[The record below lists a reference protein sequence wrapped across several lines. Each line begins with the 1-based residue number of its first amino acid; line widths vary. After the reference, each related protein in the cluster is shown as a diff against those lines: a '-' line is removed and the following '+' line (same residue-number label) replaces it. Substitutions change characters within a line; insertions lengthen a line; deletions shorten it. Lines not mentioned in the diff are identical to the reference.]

1 MRGSQRDIRA
11 ILATDGVIAR
21 REHPELR
28 GAIAWMVR
36 IGELVP
42 VLPGVYAGPAMAV
55 SVETRIRA
63 VGRWDRD
70 SVLTGAAAARLTFWP
85 SIRVP
90 VISCAVRHHR
100 APQLVVTP
108 SAGGPSRSNSSP
120 NAPDSG
126 SPALP

>member
-1 MRGSQRDIRA
+1 MRGSQRDIQA

-42 VLPGVYAGPAMAV
+42 VLPGVYAGRAMAV

-63 VGRWDRD
+63 VGRWDCD
-70 SVLTGAAAARLTFWP
+70 AVLTVRLRLASP
-85 SIRVP
+85 SGQAFGFP
-90 VISCAVRHHR
+90 SSAVRFATTAR
-100 APQLVVTP
+100 
-108 SAGGPSRSNSSP
+108 RS
-120 NAPDSG
+120 
-126 SPALP
+126 